1 MAHCVVFDGVSRS
14 LSAPFV
20 KAHVFYICSRWP
32 LCRTQIHLIKKRINT
47 DDSTFAVCRLL
58 WLLAICSR
66 SAHLQ
71 CGRAP
76 SAPHIK
82 NTLPRLAEKIVVWII
97 RGRRDKANESTVR
110 WRCSRRHGGKKIIKN
125 WYFLTRPSVFSPV
138 PVPEINLLTVW
149 NKPFRVYSPVCHGW
163 RAKVDNGE
171 QMGKPQHYYASGW
184 TWPTGFR
191 ELAILFFWGVFF
203 REQWYFLLSAQK
215 RLLFLKTLR
224 WIAPV
229 AFSFYIGSH
238 LSGCFKQYSERRGEK
253 Q

>member
-32 LCRTQIHLIKKRINT
+32 LCRTQIHLIKKTINT

-191 ELAILFFWGVFF
+191 ELAILFFGGFF
-203 REQWYFLLSAQK
+203 SGAMIFLALCTEETPFPQDLEMDCTCSFLLLHWVTPIW
-215 RLLFLKTLR
+215 LLR
-224 WIAPV
+224 AI
-229 AFSFYIGSH
+229 
-238 LSGCFKQYSERRGEK
+238 
-253 Q
+253 